1 MSFVIDFEPI
11 GTRLICEEP
20 VLLRDAATRAGV
32 PLKSVCG
39 GKTTCGKCLVRV
51 TGTALSSV
59 TEAERLLLSDAE
71 IAAGYRQACRTLV
84 SGDVSV
90 YIPPSSLVEEQKL
103 QLEGTETPVEIDPLV
118 RKFCVTVPPATLA
131 DQRGDFD
138 RTAAALR
145 EQHGIAL
152 SRADVP
158 ALAQLSAAL
167 RGETLRSAQGD
178 SQQPQGDKQHPV
190 MLSEAKHLDG
200 KWTVTVAVRDGEL
213 IGSEP
218 GDTTATAV
226 GLAVDLGTTKIACYL
241 VDLLTGRLLAARGVM
256 NPQIGY
262 GEDVIA
268 RIEAAGKD
276 ETVRLHLRQIV
287 VAAINEAA
295 ADLCQGAGI
304 APAEMLEITVVG
316 NTAMHHL
323 ILGLPVQQLGV
334 LPFVPVTAQPL
345 DVKCATLG
353 LMAAPGATV
362 HFPPPIAGF
371 VGSDHVAVLLAS
383 AFGQDDRT
391 RLAIDLGTNTE
402 IALQARGRIRSCST
416 ACGPAFEGAHIK
428 FGMRAAPGAIERVKI
443 DGKSGQVRIAT
454 IGGKPP
460 VGICGSGILDA
471 VAELLKA
478 GWLNERGRLNAVAP
492 AIRPGENGLGR
503 EVVLAEGSPDGGRE
517 VVLTQ
522 HDLGEIQLAK
532 GAIRA
537 GINILMEEMNVR
549 PQDIDEVIIAG
560 AFGTY
565 LDPFNAVRLGLF
577 PPVPL
582 SRFRQVG
589 NAAGV
594 GARQALVSRRARAQ
608 AAQLARQVDYLELT
622 LHPHF
627 AQRFA
632 EGMHFSI

>member
-20 VLLRDAATRAGV
+20 ILLRDAATRAGV

-51 TGTALSSV
+51 TGAALSPV
-59 TEAERLLLSDAE
+59 TEAERLLLSEAE
-71 IAAGYRQACRTLV
+71 IAAGYRQACRTLAC
-84 SGDVSV
+84 GDVSV
-90 YIPPSSLVEEQKL
+90 YVPRSSLTEEQKL
-103 QLEGTETPVEIDPLV
+103 LVEGAEAQIEVDPVV
-118 RKFCVTVPPATLA
+118 RKFCVTVSSATLA

-138 RTAAALR
+138 RVTSALR
-145 EQHGIAL
+145 NAHDLTANHADL
-152 SRADVP
+152 STLV
-158 ALAQLSAAL
+158 QLSTAL
-167 RGETLRSAQGD
+167 RAGD
-178 SQQPQGDKQHPV
+178 
-190 MLSEAKHLDG
+190 
-200 KWTVTVAVRDGEL
+200 WRVTVAVRDGEL
-213 IGSEP
+213 IAAEP
-218 GDTTATAV
+218 GDTTQTAI

-241 VDLLTGRLLAARGVM
+241 VDLLTGRTLAARGVM
-256 NPQIGY
+256 NPQIGF
-262 GEDVIA
+262 GEDVIT

-276 ETVRLHLRQIV
+276 RSTHRHLREIV
-287 VAAINEAA
+287 VIAINEAA
-295 ADLCQGAGI
+295 ADLCADVGTVPGEI
-304 APAEMLEITVVG
+304 LEITVVG

-323 ILGLPVQQLGV
+323 VLELPVKQLGV
-334 LPFVPVTAQPL
+334 IPFVPVIAQPL
-345 DVKCATLG
+345 DVKCAALG
-353 LMAAPGATV
+353 LTAAAGAYAY
-362 HFPPPIAGF
+362 FPPPIAGF

-402 IALQARGRIRSCST
+402 IALQAGGRLRSCST

-443 DGKSGQVRIAT
+443 DAASGEVRFST

-471 VAELLKA
+471 VAELLKV
-478 GWLNERGRLNAVAP
+478 GWVNERGRLSPEAP
-492 AIRPGENGLGR
+492 AVRPGRDSVGSELMLARAELDGR
-503 EVVLAEGSPDGGRE
+503 RDI
-517 VVLTQ
+517 VLTQ
-522 HDLGEIQLAK
+522 KDLSEIQLAK

-549 PQDIDEVIIAG
+549 PEAIDEVIVAG

-594 GARQALVSRRARAQ
+594 GAKQTLLSRRARDK
-608 AAQLARQVDYLELT
+608 AARLACEVKYLELT

-627 AQRFA
+627 AHRFA
-632 EGMHFSI
+632 EGMRYPTGRQFERP

>member
-1 MSFVIDFEPI
+1 MSFTIDFEPI

-20 VLLRDAATRAGV
+20 ILLRDAAARAGV
-32 PLKSVCG
+32 SLKSVCG

-51 TGTALSSV
+51 SGGTALSPA
-59 TEAERLLLSDAE
+59 TEAERLLLSEAE
-71 IAAGYRQACRTLV
+71 IAAGFRQACRTLV
-84 SGDVSV
+84 SGNVSV
-90 YIPPSSLVEEQKL
+90 YVPPTSLTEEQKL
-103 QLEGTETPVEIDPLV
+103 QVEGTETPTEVDPVV
-118 RKFCVTVPPATLA
+118 RKFYVAVPPATLT

-138 RTAAALR
+138 RTADALR
-145 EQHGIAL
+145 EQHNILL
-152 SRADVP
+152 SRADLP
-158 ALAQLSAAL
+158 ALTQLSAAL
-167 RGETLRSAQGD
+167 RAD
-178 SQQPQGDKQHPV
+178 DW
-190 MLSEAKHLDG
+190 AI
-200 KWTVTVAVRDGEL
+200 TVAVRDGEL
-213 IGSEP
+213 IAASP
-218 GDTTATAV
+218 GDTTQTAV
-226 GLAVDLGTTKIACYL
+226 GLAVDLGTTKVACYL
-241 VDLLTGRLLAARGVM
+241 VDLLTGQTLAARGVM

-268 RIEAAGKD
+268 RIEAAGRD
-276 ETVRLHLRQIV
+276 EAVHRRLSEIV
-287 VAAINEAA
+287 IAAINEAA
-295 ADLCQGAGI
+295 ADLCAGAGI
-304 APAEMLEITVVG
+304 RPQEILEITIVG

-323 ILGLPVQQLGV
+323 ALGLPVKQLGTI
-334 LPFVPVTAQPL
+334 PFVPVSAQPL
-345 DVKCATLG
+345 EVKCAALG
-353 LMAAPGATV
+353 LAAVPGAVV

-383 AFGQDDRT
+383 AFGQDDRV

-443 DGKSGQVRIAT
+443 DTARGEVRFTT

-478 GWLNERGRLNAVAP
+478 DWLTDRGRLRATAP
-492 AIRPGENGLGR
+492 AIRSGADGAGNEF
-503 EVVLAEGSPDGGRE
+503 VLAGANPEGERE
-517 VVLTQ
+517 IVLTQ
-522 HDLGEIQLAK
+522 KDLGEIQLAK

-537 GINILMEEMNVR
+537 GINILMEDMGVR
-549 PQDIDEVIIAG
+549 PDEIDEVIIAG

-594 GARQALVSRRARAQ
+594 GAKQMLISRRARAE
-608 AAQLARQVDYLELT
+608 AARLAKEVDYLELT
-622 LHPHF
+622 LHPRF

-632 EGMHFSI
+632 EGMRYPPGRTPALSGRQREETL

>member
-20 VLLRDAATRAGV
+20 ILLRDAATRAGV

-59 TEAERLLLSDAE
+59 TEAEWLLLSEAE

-103 QLEGTETPVEIDPLV
+103 QLEGVEAQIEIDPVV
-118 RKFCVTVPPATLA
+118 RKFCVTVPSATLA
-131 DQRGDFD
+131 NQRGDFD

-167 RGETLRSAQGD
+167 RTPGPHPPPLSQSSGRGGLGDEGE
-178 SQQPQGDKQHPV
+178 
-190 MLSEAKHLDG
+190 EA
-200 KWTVTVAVRDGEL
+200 WTVTVAVRDGEL
-213 IGSEP
+213 VSSEP
-218 GDTTATAV
+218 GNTTATAV

-241 VDLLTGRLLAARGVM
+241 VDLLTGRTLAARGVM

-268 RIEAAGKD
+268 RIEVAGKD
-276 ETVRLHLRQIV
+276 ETARLRLREVV

-295 ADLCQGAGI
+295 ADLCTGAGI
-304 APAEMLEITVVG
+304 APAELLEMTVVG

-345 DVKCATLG
+345 DVKCAALG
-353 LMAAPGATV
+353 LVAAPGATV

-443 DGKSGQVRIAT
+443 DARSGQVRITT

-478 GWLNERGRLNAVAP
+478 GWLNERGRLNTVAA
-492 AIRPGENGLGR
+492 AIRPGENGLR
-503 EVVLAEGSPDGGRE
+503 KEVVLAGAGSDGGRE

-537 GINILMEEMNVR
+537 GINILMEEMNVQ
-549 PQDIDEVIIAG
+549 PQDIDEVIVAG

-594 GARQALVSRRARAQ
+594 GARQALVSQRARAQ

-632 EGMHFSI
+632 EGMRFSS